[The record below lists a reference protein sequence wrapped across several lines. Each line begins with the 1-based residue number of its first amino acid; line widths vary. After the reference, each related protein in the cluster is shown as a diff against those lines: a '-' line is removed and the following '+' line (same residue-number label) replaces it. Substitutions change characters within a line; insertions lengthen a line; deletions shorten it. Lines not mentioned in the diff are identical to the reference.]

1 LPKEKKNKQVYSLV
15 NEAIEKKILET
26 ENGVTYWLVATVLRQ
41 QYSFIIYNYLLM
53 EKMEKQVK
61 NNEYICPK

>member
-41 QYSFIIYNYLLM
+41 QYSFINIY
-53 EKMEKQVK
+53 
-61 NNEYICPK
+61 